1 MDESISR
8 AKQTSVKVS
17 KMHKAM
23 ERDARRK
30 EKEEQKRLAA
40 SVALLKKIHEKFQ
53 REKREEE
60 AFLAAIR

>member
-30 EKEEQKRLAA
+30 EREEKKRLSA

>member
-1 MDESISR
+1 MDESVAR
-8 AKQTSVKVS
+8 AKQASVKVS

-40 SVALLKKIHEKFQ
+40 SVALLKKIHAKFQ

-60 AFLAAIR
+60 EFINRII